1 MKKLLSLTI
10 SAVLLTALAATVFVS
25 CKKNFQEIAQG
36 ENQISEKTEAQQ
48 VYEKIM
54 TFREA
59 REAYH
64 ADAKTDNGYVSL
76 AEARSILDGAINYE
90 FSDVKRRLED
100 TYLDTLR
107 YAAPA
112 TNGDGLVAV
121 NDLVDIYDKFTANI
135 AGDPNSVNCFMI
147 KYPMNYVKN
156 NDIEIVFTRGNPPT
170 PPIPPIPG
178 LNYFDVNDNW
188 IWSGDQGKCIIG
200 GTSDATIELT
210 NKCNAMIAVAEHD
223 SVVNYYGHVYDV
235 DYELKTYDS
244 LQSDITG
251 LDYWLF
257 HAEYLTSIEAAE
269 YCISYDYM
277 NLYLLSLYR
286 SVIRETGCYHYSTD
300 HNSPI
305 RIVLITDSINK
316 VDNRDDFFNISH
328 NTLLTFYK
336 LGFSE

>member
-1 MKKLLSLTI
+1 MKKTLSLII
-10 SAVLLTALAATVFVS
+10 SAVLLTALSIIVFIS
-25 CKKNFQEIAQG
+25 CKKEIREIAYNT
-36 ENQISEKTEAQQ
+36 NQNFEKTEAQQ

-64 ADAKTDNGYVSL
+64 ADAKTNNGLVSL

-100 TYLDTLR
+100 TNLDTLR

-112 TNGDGLVAV
+112 TNGEGLVAV
-121 NDLVDIYDKFTANI
+121 NDLVDIYDKFAANI

-178 LNYFDVNDNW
+178 LNYFDVTDNW
-188 IWSGDQGKCIIG
+188 IWAYGLGKCDHYEN
-200 GTSDATIELT
+200 SDAANELT
-210 NKCNAMIAVAEHD
+210 IRCNAMLASAEND
-223 SVVNYYGHVYDV
+223 SVVNYYGYM
-235 DYELKTYDS
+235 YEAEYENKTYDS

-257 HAEYLTSIEAAE
+257 HAEEVYDMST
-269 YCISYDYM
+269 YCITYEYM
-277 NLYLLSLYR
+277 NLYLLSIYR
-286 SVIRETGCYHYSTD
+286 TVIRETGCYHYSPLY
-300 HNSPI
+300 NSPI
-305 RIVLITDSINK
+305 REIQIYPENYPVNTYN
-316 VDNRDDFFNISH
+316 NISH
-328 NTLLTFYK
+328 NAKLTYYK
-336 LGFSE
+336 LGFAE